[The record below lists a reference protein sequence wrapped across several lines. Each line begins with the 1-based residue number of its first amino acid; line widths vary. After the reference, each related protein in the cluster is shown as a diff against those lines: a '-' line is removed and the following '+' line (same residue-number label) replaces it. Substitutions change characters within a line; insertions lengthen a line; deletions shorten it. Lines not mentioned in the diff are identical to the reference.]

1 MKDQMTNSEPT
12 ITPIENGPFRLEG
25 VDEIT
30 RWSDGQAIPVDGR
43 AMLCRCG
50 GSSNKPFCDGTHTK
64 NGFSGDKAPDRLPDQ
79 RDSYTSSDGRLTVH
93 DNRGLCAHA
102 GACTDNLASV
112 FRLRTEPFV
121 DPDGATAEEIA
132 TVIAMCP
139 SGALSYTLDGIEH
152 GDRNDQTG
160 VAYPPG
166 GPYVLTNVS
175 LAGIEMPSGATEDHC
190 TLCRC
195 GASQNKPFCSG
206 AHWNVDFDEE
216 AGAS

>member
-1 MKDQMTNSEPT
+1 MANQEPI
-12 ITPIENGPFRLEG
+12 ITPLENGPFRLEG
-25 VDEIT
+25 VDHIT
-30 RWSDGQAIPVDGR
+30 RWRDGQTIPLDGT

-50 GSSNKPFCDGTHTK
+50 GSSNKPFCDGTHMG
-64 NGFSGDKAPDRLPDQ
+64 NGFSGEKAPDRVPDH
-79 RDSYTSSDGRLTVH
+79 RDAYTSSDGRLTIH

-102 GACTDNLASV
+102 GYCTDNLASV

-121 DPDGATAEEIA
+121 DADGATAEEIA
-132 TVIAMCP
+132 AVIGMCP
-139 SGALSYTLDGIEH
+139 SGALSYTLDGVDH
-152 GDRNDQTG
+152 RDRNDKTG

-175 LAGIEMPSGATEDHC
+175 LAGVEMPDGATEDHC

-206 AHWNVDFDEE
+206 AHWTVDFDEDAVGE
-216 AGAS
+216 